1 MLRRRL
7 WIVCAFALFIAAATA
22 VAEAAADWRFV
33 TRERDVLVSTRTEP
47 GRSHPTFRGEYH
59 IEAPVLHVLAVVLDT
74 PAAVRWA
81 RGADRVEVLNRQT
94 PDAQL
99 VRMITD
105 LPWPIR
111 DREMVMDRTVTVL
124 EPGKVFDVRF
134 ACATGKRPEEKGYV
148 RVRECDSHFLV
159 RAVDS
164 GHTYVDYRA
173 YLDPGGGLPSWG
185 VRWMEK
191 RVAVD
196 TLSRLGRQVRKTL
209 GQYDSEIARL
219 SQLR

>member
-1 MLRRRL
+1 
-7 WIVCAFALFIAAATA
+7 VFALSVMAATA
-22 VAEAAADWRFV
+22 VAEAATDWRFV
-33 TRERDVLVSTRTEP
+33 TREKDVLVSTRTEP
-47 GRSHPTFRGEYH
+47 GHNHPTFRGEFR
-59 IEAPVLHVLAVVLDT
+59 IDAPVLQVLAVVLDT
-74 PAAVRWA
+74 PNAVRWA
-81 RGADRVEVLNRQT
+81 RGADRVEVLKRQP
-94 PDAQL
+94 PDGQL

-111 DREMVMDRTVTVL
+111 DREMVMDRTMTVL

-134 ACATGKRPEEKGYV
+134 ACATGKRPEDKGYV
-148 RVRECDSHFLV
+148 RVRECDSHFLIK
-159 RAVDS
+159 AVDA

-196 TLSRLGRQVRKTL
+196 TLFKLGRQVGKTA
-209 GQYDSEIARL
+209 GQYEAEITRL
-219 SQLR
+219 SQLH